1 MQEFISLACGV
12 NLLTYPFTTKT
23 MKTVLAP
30 DFHCK
35 TFDVSADGFARAEG
49 CGVLVLKRYADAVR
63 DGDRVHAIIRGSAVV
78 QEGASKSLGTPT
90 KYCESMAMKNALE
103 KARVDPKDVS
113 FVETHGTGT
122 QVGDPLEVA
131 AMAEAYSVGRVD
143 PLIIGSVKT
152 NIGHTESCSGI
163 AGIIKTVLCFKHE
176 IIPPHKNFQTL
187 NPAID
192 LEAIPAVIPL
202 AAQPWKRNLDGKPR
216 VAGVSS
222 FGITGTD
229 THVIMQDAPFH
240 QNENQFESEL
250 IQDMPLN
257 ILSLSAKTEEA
268 LDIKIKRFQE
278 FILDSNENDLKDI
291 LYTANTGRTHFQCRT
306 SVVGKTKQEIL
317 KNLQSAGKAVAP
329 EDPPKVCFLFT
340 GQGSQYMGMGKA
352 LYDTSPIFKM
362 HFDRCDRILMS
373 SYGISIRDAIWGSN
387 TANVGRTIYS
397 QTSIFVVE

>member
-1 MQEFISLACGV
+1 
-12 NLLTYPFTTKT
+12 

-35 TFDVSADGFARAEG
+35 TFDVSVDGFARAEA

-90 KYCESMAMKNALE
+90 KYCESLAMKNALE
-103 KARVDPKDVS
+103 KARANPKDVS

-131 AMAEAYSVGRVD
+131 AMAEAYSAGRVD

-176 IIPPHKNFQTL
+176 IIPPNKNFQTL

-192 LEAIPAVIPL
+192 LDAIPAVIPL

-240 QNENQFESEL
+240 QNENQFEREL

-257 ILSLSAKTEEA
+257 ILSLSA
-268 LDIKIKRFQE
+268 
-278 FILDSNENDLKDI
+278 
-291 LYTANTGRTHFQCRT
+291 
-306 SVVGKTKQEIL
+306 
-317 KNLQSAGKAVAP
+317 
-329 EDPPKVCFLFT
+329 
-340 GQGSQYMGMGKA
+340 
-352 LYDTSPIFKM
+352 
-362 HFDRCDRILMS
+362 
-373 SYGISIRDAIWGSN
+373 
-387 TANVGRTIYS
+387 
-397 QTSIFVVE
+397 